1 MEDTLSTENKDSSSL
16 NREKPNPA
24 EPSCVS
30 LKSDRSMIEPIAF
43 NDKTPTDK
51 MGEKPNPA
59 PPSCVSLKSDWSMI
73 EPITFNNKTTTDKM
87 REIIS
92 SEPSCRSMMEFE
104 ERKR

>member
-16 NREKPNPA
+16 NR
-24 EPSCVS
+24 
-30 LKSDRSMIEPIAF
+30 
-43 NDKTPTDK
+43 
-51 MGEKPNPA
+51 EKPNPA

>member
-30 LKSDRSMIEPIAF
+30 LKSDRSMREPIAF

-51 MGEKPNPA
+51 M
-59 PPSCVSLKSDWSMI
+59 
-73 EPITFNNKTTTDKM
+73 
-87 REIIS
+87 REIFS
-92 SEPSCRSMMEFE
+92 SEPSCKSRKSDPSLKKPMGFK